1 MTAIDTSL
9 EYLRRWTTGDLDS
22 AWALL
27 SPDVVCDSPAGRLAG
42 RDAVAAFMAPFAG
55 SLVGSQ
61 LLAGLGDA
69 DRALLLYDTTT
80 RAVESA
86 PAAEL
91 HTVRDG
97 VITSI
102 RIIFD
107 RLPFALARGDV
118 APVTA
123 G

>member
-1 MTAIDTSL
+1 MTAADISL
-9 EYLRRWTTGDLDS
+9 AYLARWTSGDLDA

-42 RDAVAAFMAPFAG
+42 RDAVVAFMAPFAG
-55 SLVGSQ
+55 SLTGSE
-61 LLAGLGDA
+61 LLAAFGD
-69 DRALLLYDTTT
+69 DERAVIVYDTSNP
-80 RAVESA
+80 AVRSA

-97 VITSI
+97 LITGI

-107 RLPFALARGDV
+107 RMPFALARGE
-118 APVTA
+118 VTPA